1 MSKSSNVA
9 RRHWLLGLAGIL
21 IAGVLGS
28 APARA
33 DSTKKTYES
42 VGSML
47 KQAGFDSKI
56 VKRENNSYVL
66 LFKGQKAIGEFPII
80 IVCVDDTISMMA
92 YIAAADKIT
101 RSPELTAGLL
111 QANTSYNFMKII
123 FDTKGNLLF
132 KYDAFENMIDAADVK
147 KLINMMAENT
157 VNFYANA
164 PFIKK

>member
-9 RRHWLLGLAGIL
+9 RRHWLVGLAGIS
-21 IAGVLGS
+21 IAAVLGS
-28 APARA
+28 APAHA
-33 DSTKKTYES
+33 DTKKTYES

-56 VKRENNSYVL
+56 VKREKDSYML
-66 LFKGQKAIGEFPII
+66 QFKGLKGIGEFPLI
-80 IVCVDDTISMMA
+80 IVCDDDTISMMA
-92 YIAAADKIT
+92 YVAAADKIT

-111 QANTSYNFMKII
+111 QANAQFNFLKII
-123 FDTKGNLLF
+123 FDGKGNLLF

-147 KLINMMAENT
+147 KLINMMVENV